1 MDSLIRNSAAI
12 GQSLQKDAPPG
23 FQIHRHHGNA
33 AMFLPTVL
41 IKQMM
46 QEAAHQVADKEA
58 DEEEEEAALEAC
70 IPEPAAVGATPLIP
84 IFNRESIDRAIN
96 SVKADGDEKSG
107 QILPTLEDAKRD
119 EGFRHTLSCKV
130 TLSLIRDQ
138 LRDVVSEMPNLALA
152 TDALASELALALSGP
167 ANEFQVT
174 PMLLYGAPGIGKT
187 RFASHLAA
195 ILGVSFD
202 KLSMG
207 AASGAFE
214 LCGVSRGWGTTRPG
228 RIAKLLARGDS
239 AAPVV
244 LLDEIDKVGSDPRFP
259 VIPTLLDL
267 LEPDSARHFRDECL
281 ELEFDASR
289 IIFVATANDIHDI
302 PGPLCSRMRMIEIL
316 PPTLE
321 QRFQVA
327 SRIASGFEKRYG
339 VTFSKEILNQ
349 IAENQDI
356 DLRGVQQILR
366 QAAGRALIENRQ
378 ITNDDL
384 PLPIEIGQRQRMGFL

>member
-1 MDSLIRNSAAI
+1 MDNLISQSAAI
-12 GQSLQKDAPPG
+12 RLSGQRDIPPG
-23 FQIHRHHGNA
+23 FQIHRQQGNA
-33 AMFLPTVL
+33 AMLLPTVL
-41 IKQMM
+41 IKQMQ
-46 QEAAHQVADKEA
+46 QEASQQVADEEA
-58 DEEEEEAALEAC
+58 DEEEAALEAC
-70 IPEPAAVGATPLIP
+70 IPEPAPVGTTPLVP
-84 IFNRESIDRAIN
+84 VFNRESIDRATKT
-96 SVKADGDEKSG
+96 VKADGDEKSG

-119 EGFRHTLSCKV
+119 DGYRHALSGNV
-130 TLSLIRDQ
+130 TLSHIRDHLQ
-138 LRDVVSEMPNLALA
+138 NVVSEMPNLALA
-152 TDALASELALALSGP
+152 AEALASELALALSGP
-167 ANEFQVT
+167 PDEFRVT

-187 RFASHLAA
+187 RFVSQLAA
-195 ILGVSFD
+195 ILGVGFD

-228 RIAKLLARGDS
+228 RIAKLLARGES

-244 LLDEIDKVGSDPRFP
+244 LLDEIDKMGSDPRFP

-289 IIFVATANDIHDI
+289 IIFVATANEIHDI

-321 QRFQVA
+321 QRFQVV
-327 SRIASGFEKRYG
+327 SRIAAGFEERYG
-339 VTFSKEILNQ
+339 VTFSNEILNQ
-349 IAENQDI
+349 IAENRGI

-366 QAAGRALIENRQ
+366 QAAGRALIQDRQ

-384 PLPIEIGQRQRMGFL
+384 NLPDEIGQRMGFL

>member
-1 MDSLIRNSAAI
+1 MDSLISQPSAI
-12 GQSLQKDAPPG
+12 RLSGGRDSPPG
-23 FQIHRHHGNA
+23 FAIHRQQGNA
-33 AMFLPTVL
+33 AMLLPTDL
-41 IKQMM
+41 IKQMQ
-46 QEAAHQVADKEA
+46 QEAAQQIE
-58 DEEEEEAALEAC
+58 DEEAYEEEGALEAC
-70 IPEPAAVGATPLIP
+70 ISEPAPVSATPLVP
-84 IFNRESIDRAIN
+84 IFNRESIDRAIK
-96 SVKADGDEKSG
+96 SLKADGDEKSG

-119 EGFRHTLSCKV
+119 DGYRHALSANV
-130 TLSLIRDQ
+130 TLSHIRDQ
-138 LRDVVSEMPNLALA
+138 LQDLLSEMPNLALA
-152 TDALASELALALSGP
+152 MDALAAELALALSGP
-167 ANEFQVT
+167 SNEFRVT
-174 PMLLYGAPGIGKT
+174 PMLLHGAPGIGKT
-187 RFASHLAA
+187 RFVSQLAA
-195 ILGVSFD
+195 ILGVGFD

-228 RIAKLLARGDS
+228 RIAKLLARGES
-239 AAPVV
+239 ASPVV
-244 LLDEIDKVGSDPRFP
+244 LLDEIDKMGSDPRFP

-267 LEPDSARHFRDECL
+267 LEPDSAGHFRDECL

-289 IIFVATANDIHDI
+289 IIFVATANEIHDI
-302 PGPLCSRMRMIEIL
+302 PAPLCSRMRMIEIL

-327 SRIASGFEKRYG
+327 SRIAAGFEERYG
-339 VTFSKEILNQ
+339 VTFSKEILGQ

-384 PLPIEIGQRQRMGFL
+384 NLPVEIGQRMGFL

>member
-1 MDSLIRNSAAI
+1 MDDLISQLSAI
-12 GQSLQKDAPPG
+12 RLSGGRDAPPG
-23 FQIHRHHGNA
+23 FAIHRQQGNA
-33 AMFLPTVL
+33 AMLLPTVL
-41 IKQMM
+41 IKQMQ
-46 QEAAHQVADKEA
+46 QEAAQQVAY
-58 DEEEEEAALEAC
+58 EETDEEEAALEAC
-70 IPEPAAVGATPLIP
+70 IPEPAPVGTTPLVP
-84 IFNRESIDRAIN
+84 IFKRESIDRAIK
-96 SVKADGDEKSG
+96 SVKADGDEKSR
-107 QILPTLEDAKRD
+107 QIMPTLEDAKRD
-119 EGFRHTLSCKV
+119 DGYRRALTGNV
-130 TLSLIRDQ
+130 TLPLIRDHLQ
-138 LRDVVSEMPNLALA
+138 ILVCEMPNFALA
-152 TDALASELALALSGP
+152 MDALAAELALALSGP
-167 ANEFQVT
+167 CNEFRVT
-174 PMLLYGAPGIGKT
+174 PMLIHGAPGIGKT
-187 RFASHLAA
+187 RFVSQLAA
-195 ILGVSFD
+195 ILSVGFD

-228 RIAKLLARGDS
+228 RIAKLLAQGES

-244 LLDEIDKVGSDPRFP
+244 LLDEIDKLGSDPRFP

-289 IIFVATANDIHDI
+289 IIFVATANEIHDI
-302 PGPLCSRMRMIEIL
+302 PGPLCSRMRLIEIQ

-327 SRIASGFEKRYG
+327 RRIATGFEERYG
-339 VTFSKEILNQ
+339 VTFREEILNQ
-349 IAENQDI
+349 IAANQDI

-384 PLPIEIGQRQRMGFL
+384 NFPVEIGQRMGFL

>member
-1 MDSLIRNSAAI
+1 MDNLISPPSAI
-12 GQSLQKDAPPG
+12 RLSGGREAPPG
-23 FQIHRHHGNA
+23 FQFHRQQGNA

-41 IKQMM
+41 IKQMT
-46 QEAAHQVADKEA
+46 QEAAQQAADEEA
-58 DEEEEEAALEAC
+58 DEEEATLEAC
-70 IPEPAAVGATPLIP
+70 IPEPAEVGATPLIP
-84 IFNRESIDRAIN
+84 IFNRESIDRAIK
-96 SVKADGDEKSG
+96 SVKADGDEKSR

-119 EGFRHTLSCKV
+119 EGYRQALSGNV
-130 TLSLIRDQ
+130 MLSHIRDHLQ
-138 LRDVVSEMPNLALA
+138 KVVGEMPNFALA
-152 TDALASELALALSGP
+152 ADALASELALALSGP
-167 ANEFQVT
+167 SNEFRVT

-187 RFASHLAA
+187 RFVSQLAA
-195 ILGVSFD
+195 ILCVGFD

-207 AASGAFE
+207 AASGGFE

-228 RIAKLLARGDS
+228 RIAKLLALGES
-239 AAPVV
+239 ASPVV

-289 IIFVATANDIHDI
+289 IIFVATANAIHDI

-316 PPTLE
+316 PPTVE

-327 SRIASGFEKRYG
+327 SRIAGSFEDRYG
-339 VTFSKEILNQ
+339 VTFSEEILSQ
-349 IAENQDI
+349 IAENHGI

-366 QAAGRALIENRQ
+366 QAAGRALIEDRQ
-378 ITNDDL
+378 ITSDDL
-384 PLPIEIGQRQRMGFL
+384 NMPDEIGQRMGFL